1 MFHIVASS
9 SDEAIGRAQAMA
21 GANFDGE
28 LKEAPPTPYGL
39 CGQPC
44 WPEALRVIP
53 GEFRHAVAQDWE
65 THHGRVDEAAVA
77 GDELLF
83 ELRGLDGHVWRLY
96 LDGRAEGFPIGTVIV
111 NRAKPLFESLAIA
124 SGAANTHSSSEAS
137 LSRQSCPLSMSPQCD
152 RAAPAKQPRTLG
164 EKIALIHL
172 VSEQCRLLGL
182 RPPTWSGWDE
192 ILK

>member
-1 MFHIVASS
+1 MES
-9 SDEAIGRAQAMA
+9 
-21 GANFDGE
+21 N
-28 LKEAPPTPYGL
+28 
-39 CGQPC
+39 
-44 WPEALRVIP
+44 
-53 GEFRHAVAQDWE
+53 
-65 THHGRVDEAAVA
+65 
-77 GDELLF
+77 ELLF

-124 SGAANTHSSSEAS
+124 LGAANTHSSSAAS
-137 LSRQSCPLSMSPQCD
+137 PSRQSCPLSMSPQCD

-172 VSEQCRLLGL
+172 VSEQCRQLGL